1 VRWSPLSVG
10 LSRSGLK
17 GSRDEKIPKRWRFPV
32 IAATDVKRRDRALS
46 RFWRDARDPA
56 IYNPP
61 HGERAS
67 RRPFELD
74 FSTREE
80 TQMTIKSV
88 VPMSCAKVAAV
99 LYGIGGLLAGGL
111 FSLVS
116 LMGGL
121 AADDGAA
128 AGFGAMI
135 GAGAIIVFPL
145 VYACLGFVGSLIAAW
160 LYNIVAGMVG
170 GIEFE
175 TQ

>member
-1 VRWSPLSVG
+1 MLGVTPPVRVG
-10 LSRSGLK
+10 L
-17 GSRDEKIPKRWRFPV
+17 
-32 IAATDVKRRDRALS
+32 
-46 RFWRDARDPA
+46 
-56 IYNPP
+56 
-61 HGERAS
+61 
-67 RRPFELD
+67 
-74 FSTREE
+74 STREE

-88 VPMSCAKVAAV
+88 VPISCAKVAAV
-99 LYGIGGLLAGGL
+99 LYGIGGLLAGGI

-116 LMGGL
+116 LTGGL
-121 AADDGAA
+121 AADDSAA

-145 VYACLGFVGSLIAAW
+145 LYACMGFVVTLIAAW